1 MRATAVIIQNGQ
13 ILLIHRFCDGKEYYV
28 LPGGGVEKDEDI
40 EVATIRE
47 IKEETNLDAKLDRKL
62 WEHKDDFD
70 NRTHYFF
77 LVTEFKGNL
86 QLSGPEAERNSDFD
100 KYILEWH
107 NINKIDKLLIYPEE
121 IKKKIMEEFA
131 H

>member
-1 MRATAVIIQNGQ
+1 MRAAAVIIKNGQ

-28 LPGGGVEKDEDI
+28 LPGGGVEKGEDI

-47 IKEETNLDAKLDRKL
+47 IKEETSLDAKLDKKL
-62 WEHKDDFD
+62 WEYKDDFD

-77 LVTEFKGNL
+77 LVTKFKGEL
-86 QLSGPEAERNSDFD
+86 KLSGPEAERNSDSD

-107 NINKIDKLLIYPEE
+107 DLNKIENLLIYPEK
-121 IKKKIMEEFA
+121 ITKKIIEEFA